1 MSRFIKYILF
11 TIIIFQMT
19 NCSNNK
25 KIADLVLLN
34 GNIVTVDSANAISQ
48 AIAISGDTIIAI
60 GKNDEIK
67 KLIGSSTKVIDLKGQ
82 TAIPGFIESHAHFIS
97 TGEALL
103 ELDLS
108 NAKNWDEIILLAKN
122 AAEKSKIGE
131 WIIGRGWH
139 QEKWNSIPE
148 DAVEGFPTHKKLSE
162 AVPNNPIIF
171 SHASG
176 HAIFANAK
184 AMEIS
189 NVTNLTQ
196 NPAGGIIIKDKNGF
210 PTGIFLEDAEKLIT
224 KKYNEDLNKKSKREL
239 KDKIKKAIKL
249 ANEECLKNG
258 ITTFHDAGESFESLN
273 IIKNMV
279 ENNEL
284 DIRLYVMLGENYV
297 ALKDSLRKYFTI
309 GYVNNHL
316 TVRSIKLYM
325 DGALGS
331 RGAWLLEPYSD
342 MPNQYGMNTTS
353 LDEINLI
360 CKIAAE
366 NDFQICTHAIGDK
379 ANREILNVY
388 ENIFKNYPGKNF
400 RWRIEHAQHINPNDI
415 PRFNQLG
422 VIAAMQGIHC
432 TSDAPFVE
440 KRLGKDRAES
450 GAYVWK
456 SLINSG
462 TIICNGTDSP
472 VEKLNPIK
480 NFHAT
485 VTRKTNDGNLFYENQ
500 KMSRLE
506 ALKSYTINGAFA
518 AFEENI
524 KGSLEIGKLADIT
537 ILSQDLLN
545 ISDDE
550 ILNTEIIYT
559 IVGGKILYER
569 K

>member
-1 MSRFIKYILF
+1 MFRIAKYFYL
-11 TIIIFQMT
+11 TIIIIQLT
-19 NCSNNK
+19 NCSNNN

-34 GNIVTVDSANAISQ
+34 GNIITVDSANTISQ
-48 AIAISGDTIIAI
+48 AIAISGDTILSI
-60 GKNDEIK
+60 GKNEEIK
-67 KLIGSSTKVIDLKGQ
+67 KLIGESTEIIDLKGQ

-108 NAKNWDEIILLAKN
+108 SAKNWDEIIKLAKN

-139 QEKWNSIPE
+139 QEKWNEIPE
-148 DAVEGFPTHKKLSE
+148 DVVEGFPIHKKLSE

-184 AMEIS
+184 AMEVS
-189 NVTNLTQ
+189 YVTKQTQ
-196 NPAGGIIIKDKNGF
+196 NPDGGKIIKDKNGF
-210 PTGIFLEDAEKLIT
+210 PTGIFLEDAEKLII
-224 KKYNEDLNKKSKREL
+224 KKFNEDINKKSRKEVNAQIR
-239 KDKIKKAIKL
+239 KAIKL
-249 ANEECLKNG
+249 ANDVCLKNG
-258 ITTFHDAGESFESLN
+258 ITTFHDAGENFENLN

-279 ENNEL
+279 ENNEIN
-284 DIRLYVMLGENYV
+284 IRLYVMLGENYNT
-297 ALKDSLRKYFTI
+297 LKDSLRKYFTI
-309 GYVNNHL
+309 GYGNNHL

-342 MPNQYGMNTTS
+342 MPNQSGLNTTD
-353 LDEINLI
+353 LNEINLI
-360 CKIAAE
+360 CELAAN

-379 ANREILNVY
+379 ANRITLDIY
-388 ENIFKNYPGKNF
+388 ERIFKENSNKVY
-400 RWRIEHAQHINPNDI
+400 RWRIEHAQHIDPIDI
-415 PRFNQLG
+415 PRFNKLG

-440 KRLGKDRAES
+440 KRLGKVRAES

-462 TIICNGTDSP
+462 AIICNGTDSP

-480 NFHAT
+480 NFYAT
-485 VTRKTNDGNLFYENQ
+485 VTRKTDDGSVFNKNQ

-518 AFEENI
+518 AFEENL
-524 KGSLEIGKLADIT
+524 KGSLEKGKLADIT
-537 ILSQDLLN
+537 VLSKDLLN
-545 ISDDE
+545 VPDKE